1 MQRSRVMFCVE
12 CGKEEIFKDGV
23 CIGCYLKHTS
33 FTKGPEVIDILA
45 CTSCSSYKYKNTW
58 FSESLDKAIK
68 RHIQDAF
75 QISKELKKVQIK
87 TEYDE
92 KKKNIACNVEFS
104 GFLEDQKVTEQHSL
118 TVRIRKTNCDV
129 CSKQFGGYYEA
140 VLQLRAEKRTPTQKE
155 LQAIR
160 ENVEDLVENFRAK
173 GNRRLFITDTAEE
186 RGGIDFYLSEKGSA
200 YSIAKKIQEIYGGE
214 IKQSSTNMGMK
225 DSRQIYRMTYL
236 VRLPAYR
243 KGDFILY
250 DNSFYYISSISKNK
264 VHVLELKTWSERVFD
279 GKDLQK
285 ASIFGGSELVKEM
298 ILVSQSKDEVQVMD
312 PNSYKT
318 SDVKKPRSVS
328 FDNKTIDVV
337 KLEDQIFLL
346 PEKNTIDK

>member
-23 CIGCYLKHTS
+23 CISCYLKHTS

-45 CTSCSSYKYKNTW
+45 CTSCSAYKCKNAW

-186 RGGIDFYLSEKGSA
+186 RGGIDFYFSEKGSA
-200 YSIAKKIQEIYGGE
+200 YNIAKKIQECFGGE
-214 IKQSSTNMGMK
+214 IKQSSSNAGMK

-236 VRLPAYR
+236 VRLPSYR
-243 KGDFILY
+243 KGDFLSY
-250 DNSFYYISSISKNK
+250 NNTFYNISSINKNK
-264 VHVLELKTWSERVFD
+264 VHVVDLLNWSERVFD

-285 ASIFGGSELVKEM
+285 AHIFGGSELVKEM
-298 ILVSQSKDEVQVMD
+298 IFVSQSKDEVQIMD
-312 PNSYKT
+312 PKNYKT
-318 SDVKKPRSVS
+318 FDVRKPRSVS
-328 FDNKTIDVV
+328 FNQKMINIVIV
-337 KLEDQIFLL
+337 EDQIFLL
-346 PEKNTIDK
+346 PEKNTTAK

>member
-1 MQRSRVMFCVE
+1 MFCVE

-23 CIGCYLKHTS
+23 CISCYLKHTS

-155 LQAIR
+155 LQTIR
-160 ENVEDLVENFRAK
+160 ENVEDLVEKLQAK
-173 GNRRLFITDTAEE
+173 GYRGLFITDVTEE
-186 RGGIDFYLSEKGSA
+186 QGGIDFYLSEKGSA
-200 YSIAKKIQEIYGGE
+200 YNIAKKIQECFGGE
-214 IKQSSTNMGMK
+214 IKQSSSNAGMK
-225 DSRQIYRMTYL
+225 DSRQIFRMTYL

-243 KGDFILY
+243 KGDFLSY
-250 DNSFYYISSISKNK
+250 NNMFFYISSINKNK
-264 VHVLELKTWSERVFD
+264 VHVIDLSNWSERVFD
-279 GKDLQK
+279 GKDIQK
-285 ASIFGGSELVKEM
+285 THIFGGSELVKEM
-298 ILVSQSKDEVQVMD
+298 IFVSESKDEVQIMD
-312 PNSYKT
+312 PKNYKT
-318 SDVKKPRSVS
+318 FDVRKPKDAS
-328 FDNKTIDVV
+328 FNNKMINVV
-337 KLEDQIFLL
+337 IFEDQIFLI
-346 PEKNTIDK
+346 PEKNTTAK